1 MKPVDPL
8 WTGSGPEF
16 PFLLDVIYP
25 HSLWGGAWWHQDP
38 RHQCQLGLLRSV
50 LLKMAR
56 YYPLP
61 QHTDTWV
68 NDHKYHWERTEKIT
82 IVYTYYGV
90 TRSFFLGIPYLLQ
103 SSTYRFLFFFLKKGP
118 CPETIQMI
126 VTSNGEVVITL
137 LHRPSLIYF
146 IWINWATPLLA
157 AHLFSLKV
165 PSLINH
171 HYSSSQVKP
180 PSMLLQPSTHYDN
193 CTHFISHDWVPSPD
207 LYYSEVTSSPL
218 SRGKIAL

>member
-38 RHQCQLGLLRSV
+38 RHQCQLGLLCSV

-68 NDHKYHWERTEKIT
+68 NDHKYNWERTEKIT

-103 SSTYRFLFFFLKKGP
+103 SSTYRFVFFFFFKKKVLVQKPYKWLWLLMGKLLLP
-118 CPETIQMI
+118 F
-126 VTSNGEVVITL
+126 SITL
-137 LHRPSLIYF
+137 LWF
-146 IWINWATPLLA
+146 I
-157 AHLFSLKV
+157 LF
-165 PSLINH
+165 
-171 HYSSSQVKP
+171 
-180 PSMLLQPSTHYDN
+180 
-193 CTHFISHDWVPSPD
+193 
-207 LYYSEVTSSPL
+207 E
-218 SRGKIAL
+218 